1 MSESGFETLEY
12 VKQSRGGIR
21 RAKSSLLGVEIL
33 VQVDRFHSRQP
44 ARLLDL
50 LIQSVILLVVV
61 SHGASRTSADSEVS
75 RAKTEG
81 RKSDGGLTDLQLA

>member
-21 RAKSSLLGVEIL
+21 RAKGSLLGVEIL

-50 LIQSVILLVVV
+50 LVEGAIFLVVRHVV
-61 SHGASRTSADSEVS
+61 SSMGVDSQISSV
-75 RAKTEG
+75 KTEG
-81 RKSDGGLTDLQLA
+81 

>member
-33 VQVDRFHSRQP
+33 VQVDGFHRRQP

-50 LIQSVILLVVV
+50 LVEGAILLVI
-61 SHGASRTSADSEVS
+61 SHSASRMSADSQMPN
-75 RAKTEG
+75 AKTEG
-81 RKSDGGLTDLQLA
+81 WKSDGGLTDLQLA